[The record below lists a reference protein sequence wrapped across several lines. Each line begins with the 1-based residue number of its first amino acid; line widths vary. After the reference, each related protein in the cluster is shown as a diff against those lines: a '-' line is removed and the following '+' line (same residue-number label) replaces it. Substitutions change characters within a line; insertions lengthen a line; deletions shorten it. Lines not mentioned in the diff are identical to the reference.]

1 MKNPLHPVPDV
12 SKAYQL
18 WVELVNF
25 SLTLAGSTAT
35 CSEKEKREAWERFQ
49 RGQVLYFKERDA
61 MWERMIHRLGMCSHG
76 Q

>member
-1 MKNPLHPVPDV
+1 MKDHCHPIPDV

-25 SLTLAGSTAT
+25 NLNLALSTST
-35 CSEKEKREAWERFQ
+35 GSEKEKRAAWERFQ

-61 MWERMIHRLGMCSHG
+61 MWERMIHRLGMRSHG
-76 Q
+76 P